1 MIMRSSTIAT
11 ALCASALIAGCA
23 SDGTFGDNGKT
34 VGGATLGALLG
45 GVAGAATTHG
55 NAGATIVGA
64 LAGGLIGGAIGAQ
77 STSATAACATRHSPR
92 RWSRAVMSCASGATR
107 RPAIPARSS
116 RSADTPKTANAQVCR
131 DFNESYTKDGTTR
144 TEQSRACR
152 DTDGKW
158 KVVHA

>member
-77 STSATAACATRHSPR
+77 LDERDRRMRDAALAASLESR
-92 RWSRAVMSCASGATR
+92 RDVVREWRNPETGNSGVIKPLSGYT
-107 RPAIPARSS
+107 
-116 RSADTPKTANAQVCR
+116 KTANAQVCR

-158 KVVHA
+158 KIVHA

>member
-77 STSATAACATRHSPR
+77 LDERDRRMRDAALAASLESR
-92 RWSRAVMSCASGATR
+92 RMSCASGATR
-107 RPAIPARSS
+107 RPAIPALTGPPSGY
-116 RSADTPKTANAQVCR
+116 TKTANASACR